1 MKENA
6 LVDVIKEGLK
16 VAFFVNKRSKDMLFF
31 FFKKRKLKGRGYK
44 KVLLKKRGSSAFIK
58 SHIRGYK
65 LYKRVLSTVW
75 PLYKPTVSKEKSLFC
90 KSSGDSH

>member
-1 MKENA
+1 MKENV

-16 VAFFVNKRSKDMLFF
+16 VAFFVNKRSKDIFF
-31 FFKKRKLKGRGYK
+31 LKKRKLKGRGYK

-65 LYKRVLSTVW
+65 LYKSIEHCMAFIQTHCLEG
-75 PLYKPTVSKEKSLFC
+75 KESLL
-90 KSSGDSH
+90 